1 MANEFSIAQDIK
13 VEMLLPVAGKGVW
26 NFSKWGGTGVDD
38 WVATSGD
45 AFAWTDVVATI
56 SQARITQGS
65 SIDQGYYAPA
75 QPNTL
80 ELQMQSAT
88 YDPSSNTY
96 IRPGLQIKVSYR
108 RNPDTAPSTYT
119 TLFQGFIDDFNI
131 TYDALGNNLIDI
143 TASSSLKRMLN
154 KGLTSWTSPASP
166 TNSPN
171 DFFNQWVTTVGADG
185 ASAWTNSYEVVGSME
200 PETITN
206 VTGGEILDWLMQA
219 EAAIVY
225 QDPSNNRVNGYTAKY
240 FRNLLTSTPSNQLG
254 GTHAISET
262 HFCIADLELAYNLDE
277 AFNTFICTCDSN
289 AARTGSKKNQ
299 DLVDLYGE
307 LILDKVLHIGQST
320 AVVDNVQMWLDFM
333 AARNP
338 GRRVNSVQTPAI
350 RRDGTLANISVL
362 QPALAVR
369 TIAARGSYTVDEN
382 SIITRATHQID
393 PNNWFVTLD
402 LWKGL

>member
-1 MANEFSIAQDIK
+1 VANEFSIATDIK
-13 VEMLLPVAGKGVW
+13 VEMLLPVAGKGIW
-26 NFSKWGGTGVDD
+26 NFSKWGGSGVDD
-38 WVATSGD
+38 WVSSAGSG
-45 AFAWTDVVATI
+45 FAWTDVVATI
-56 SQARITQGS
+56 SQATITQGS
-65 SIDQGYYAPA
+65 TIDQGYYAPA

-88 YDPSSNTY
+88 YDPSNNNY

-108 RNPDTAPSTYT
+108 PNPDTAPSTYVV
-119 TLFQGFIDDFNI
+119 LFQGYVDDFGI
-131 TYDALGNNLIDI
+131 TYDALGNNIIDI

-154 KGLTSWTSPASP
+154 KNLTSWVSPASP

-171 DFFNQWVTTVGADG
+171 DFFNEWVLDVGADP
-185 ASAWTNSYEVVGSME
+185 ASAWSSSYQVVGSME
-200 PETITN
+200 PETIPN
-206 VTGGEILDWLMQA
+206 VTGGEVLDWLMQA
-219 EAAIVY
+219 EAAIVW
-225 QDPSNNRVNGYTAKY
+225 QVPSNDRIMGYSAKY
-240 FRNLLTSTPSNQLG
+240 FRNLLLTTPTNQLG
-254 GTHAISET
+254 GTHAISST
-262 HFCIADLELAYNLDE
+262 HFCIADLELAYNTDE

-307 LILDKVLHIGQST
+307 LRLDKTLKIAQST
-320 AVVDNVQMWLDFM
+320 ATVDNVQMWLDFM

-350 RRDGTLANISVL
+350 RRDGTLANLPAL

-369 TIAARGSYTVDEN
+369 TIAARGAYTVDEN
-382 SIITRATHQID
+382 SIITKATHTID
-393 PNNWFVTLD
+393 PDNWFVTLD

>member
-38 WVATSGD
+38 WVATAGD

-56 SQARITQGS
+56 SQATITQGS
-65 SIDQGYYAPA
+65 TIDQGYYAPA

-80 ELQMQSAT
+80 QLQMQSAI
-88 YDPSSNTY
+88 YDPSKNTY
-96 IRPGLQIKVSYR
+96 IRPGLQVKVSYR

-119 TLFQGFIDDFNI
+119 TLFQGYIDDFNI
-131 TYDALGNNLIDI
+131 SYDALGNNLIDI
-143 TASSSLKRMLN
+143 SASSSLKRMLN
-154 KGLTSWTSPASP
+154 KTLTSWTSPASP

-171 DFFNQWVTTVGADG
+171 DFFNQWVTTVGANG
-185 ASAWTNSYEVVGSME
+185 ASTWTNSYQVVGSME
-200 PETITN
+200 PETIAN

-225 QDPSNNRVNGYTAKY
+225 QQPSNDYVMGYSAKY
-240 FRNLLTSTPSNQLG
+240 FRNLLLTTPTNQLG
-254 GTHAISET
+254 GTHAISDT
-262 HFCIADLELAYNLDE
+262 HFCIADLDLSYNLDE

-289 AARTGSKKNQ
+289 AARTGTKKNQ

-307 LILDKVLHIGQST
+307 LLLDKTLHIAQST
-320 AVVDNVQMWLDFM
+320 ATVDNVQMWLDFM

-369 TIAARGSYTVDEN
+369 TIASRGTYTVDEN

>member
-1 MANEFSIAQDIK
+1 MANEFSIATDIK
-13 VEMLLPVAGKGVW
+13 VEMLLPVAGKGIW
-26 NFSKWGGTGVDD
+26 NFSKWGGSGVDD
-38 WVATSGD
+38 WVSSAGSG
-45 AFAWTDVVATI
+45 FAWTDVVATI
-56 SQARITQGS
+56 SQATITQGS
-65 SIDQGYYAPA
+65 TIDQGYYAPA

-88 YDPSSNTY
+88 YDPSNNNY

-108 RNPDTAPSTYT
+108 PNPDTAPSTYVV
-119 TLFQGFIDDFNI
+119 LFQGYVDDFGI
-131 TYDALGNNLIDI
+131 TYDALGNNIIDI

-154 KGLTSWTSPASP
+154 KNLTSWVSPASP

-171 DFFNQWVTTVGADG
+171 DFFNEWVLDVGADP
-185 ASAWTNSYEVVGSME
+185 ASAWSSSYQVVGSME
-200 PETITN
+200 PETIPN
-206 VTGGEILDWLMQA
+206 VTGGEVLDWLMQA
-219 EAAIVY
+219 EAAIVW
-225 QDPSNNRVNGYTAKY
+225 QVPSNDRIMGYSAKY
-240 FRNLLTSTPSNQLG
+240 FRNLLLTTPTNQLG
-254 GTHAISET
+254 GTHAISST
-262 HFCIADLELAYNLDE
+262 HFCIADLELAYNTDE

-307 LILDKVLHIGQST
+307 LRLDKTLKIAQST
-320 AVVDNVQMWLDFM
+320 ATVDNVQMWLDFM

-350 RRDGTLANISVL
+350 RRDGTLANLPAL

-369 TIAARGSYTVDEN
+369 TIAARGAYTVDEN
-382 SIITRATHQID
+382 SIITKATHTID
-393 PNNWFVTLD
+393 PDNWFVTLD

>member
-1 MANEFSIAQDIK
+1 MANEFSIAEDIK
-13 VEMLLPVAGKGVW
+13 VEMLLPVAGKGIW

-38 WVATSGD
+38 WVSTAGSG
-45 AFAWTDVVATI
+45 FAWTDVVATI
-56 SQARITQGS
+56 SQATITQGS
-65 SIDQGYYAPA
+65 TIDQGYYAPA
-75 QPNTL
+75 TPN
-80 ELQMQSAT
+80 ELQLTMQSAT
-88 YDPSSNTY
+88 YDPSNNNY

-119 TLFQGFIDDFNI
+119 TLFQGYVETFGIS
-131 TYDALGNNLIDI
+131 YDTFGNNLIDI
-143 TASSSLKRMLN
+143 VATSSLKRMLN
-154 KGLTSWTSPASP
+154 KNITSWTSPASP
-166 TNSPN
+166 LNTPN
-171 DFFNQWVTTVGADG
+171 DFFNQWVTTVGANP
-185 ASAWTNSYEVVGSME
+185 ASEWTNSYQVVGSME
-200 PETITN
+200 PETVTN

-225 QDPSNNRVNGYTAKY
+225 QQPSNDYVKGYSAKY
-240 FRNLLTSTPSNQLG
+240 FRNLLLTTPTNQLG

-262 HFCIADLELAYNLDE
+262 HFCIADIDLAYNTEE

-289 AARTGSKKNQ
+289 PSRTGSKKNQ

-307 LILDKVLHIGQST
+307 LRLDKTLHIAQST

-350 RRDGTLANISVL
+350 RRDGTLANIGVL

-369 TIAARGSYTVDEN
+369 TIAARGTYTVDEN

-393 PNNWFVTLD
+393 PDNWFVTLD

>member
-13 VEMLLPVAGKGVW
+13 VEMLLPVSGKGVW

-38 WVATSGD
+38 WVSTAGD

-56 SQARITQGS
+56 SQATITQGS
-65 SIDQGYYAPA
+65 TIDQGYYAPA

-80 ELQMQSAT
+80 QLQMQSAI
-88 YDPSSNTY
+88 YDPSKNTY
-96 IRPGLQIKVSYR
+96 IRPGLQVKVSYR
-108 RNPDTAPSTYT
+108 PNPDTAPSTYVV
-119 TLFQGFIDDFNI
+119 LFQGFIDDFNI

-143 TASSSLKRMLN
+143 SASSSLKRMLN
-154 KGLTSWTSPASP
+154 KTLTSWTSPASP
-166 TNSPN
+166 LNSPN
-171 DFFNQWVTTVGADG
+171 DFFNQWVTTVGANP
-185 ASAWTNSYEVVGSME
+185 ASAWTNLYQVVGSME
-200 PETITN
+200 PETIAN

-225 QDPSNNRVNGYTAKY
+225 QQPTNDYVMGYTAKY
-240 FRNLLTSTPSNQLG
+240 FRNLLLTTPTNQLG
-254 GTHAISET
+254 GTHAISST
-262 HFCIADLELAYNLDE
+262 HFCISDLELAYNLDE

-289 AARTGSKKNQ
+289 AARTGTKKNQ
-299 DLVDLYGE
+299 DLIDLYGD
-307 LILDKVLHIGQST
+307 LRLDKTLHIAQST
-320 AVVDNVQMWLDFM
+320 ATVDNVQMWLDFM

-350 RRDGTLANISVL
+350 RRDGTLANIGVL
-362 QPALAVR
+362 QPSLAVR
-369 TIAARGSYTVDEN
+369 TIASRGTYTVDEN